1 MNPNIELWHD
11 IALIK
16 DDKYFTKWVRQEGK
30 LAHHT
35 GFLDYLKPF
44 LGGVMLDV
52 GGNIGTHSIYYSEFG
67 HVHSFEPNPIAFE
80 CLVHNMQGT
89 NSTLYNV
96 AVGAESGYISMT
108 TPENGNYGAVYTQ
121 PHGEIPVITIDSMQ
135 LDACDFI
142 KIDVEGDEVAVL
154 QGAAETIKKFKPT
167 MCIESNPSTLVR
179 KGLSANDLVAAIHL
193 LGYTTKQRVPLDI
206 SCDLL
211 CFPPGR

>member
-1 MNPNIELWHD
+1 MNDEIEIWEG
-11 IALIK
+11 IALLK
-16 DDKYFTKWVRQEGK
+16 HDKYFTRWIKQEGR
-30 LAHHT
+30 LDHHL
-35 GFLDYLKPF
+35 GFLEFLKPY
-44 LGGVMLDV
+44 LHGVILDV
-52 GGNIGTHSIYYSEFG
+52 GGNIGTHSIYYSKFG

-96 AVGAESGYISMT
+96 AVGAENGFVSMS
-108 TPENGNYGAVYTQ
+108 EVEDGNYGAVYTQ

-142 KIDVEGDEVAVL
+142 KIDCEGDEVAVL
-154 QGAAETIKKFKPT
+154 QGAAETIKTFKPI

-179 KGLSANDLVAAIHL
+179 KGLSANDLIAAIHL
-193 LGYTTKQRVPLDI
+193 LGYTTKQRVPMDI

>member
-1 MNPNIELWHD
+1 MDPNIELWHD

-16 DDKYFTKWVRQEGK
+16 DDRYFTRWVKQEGK
-30 LAHHT
+30 LAHHD

-44 LGGVMLDV
+44 LGGIMLDV
-52 GGNIGTHSIYYSEFG
+52 GANVGTHSIYYAEFG
-67 HVHSFEPNPIAFE
+67 HVHCFEPNPIAYE
-80 CLVHNMQGT
+80 CLCHNMH
-89 NSTLYNV
+89 NKNCSLYNV
-96 AVGAESGYISMT
+96 AVGAENGYISMS
-108 TPENGNYGAVYTQ
+108 TPEEGNYGAVYTQ

-142 KIDVEGDEVAVL
+142 KLDCEGDEVAAL
-154 QGAAETIKKFKPT
+154 HGATETIKKFKPT

-179 KGLSANDLVAAIHL
+179 KGLTANDLIAAIHL